1 MIKKIILDTNA
12 YSALVSGDQKV
23 LEVVERANQVMMSP
37 ICIGELLAGF
47 VKGSKESTNRSLLSD
62 FLKKPTVQITSISGE
77 TAEWYANIYS
87 DLKKNGTPIPIND
100 VWIAAQAMETGTM
113 LITYDHHFQLV
124 PGLRIWK
131 FQ

>member
-1 MIKKIILDTNA
+1 MNKKVLLDTNA
-12 YSALVSGDQKV
+12 YSALVSGDQRV
-23 LEVVERANQVMMSP
+23 LEFIERANQVIMSP

-47 VKGSKESTNRSLLSD
+47 VQGSKESTNRSLLSD
-62 FLKKPTVQITSISGE
+62 FLKKPTVQTASISGE

-87 DLKKNGTPIPIND
+87 DLKKNGKPIPIND
-100 VWIAAQAMETGTM
+100 VWVAAQTMESGAV
-113 LITYDHHFQLV
+113 LVTYDHHFKDV